1 MVWFPSMSNDN
12 AMSFYALTSAFVRKA
27 LMLSFGSGYK
37 TGKSPRACTP
47 ASSVVS
53 SGIIE
58 QRSVAGLS
66 FGVIAWS
73 AWIRYEHG
81 ANLQIEKHLAG
92 SAVSRPI
99 LLGSSGS
106 SSGSTGAGCSAAMK
120 MVGHKTQSIYS
131 RCAIADEG
139 LLKDAALKL
148 TNLHAAAKVRS
159 IKN

>member
-1 MVWFPSMSNDN
+1 VH
-12 AMSFYALTSAFVRKA
+12 
-27 LMLSFGSGYK
+27 
-37 TGKSPRACTP
+37 P

-92 SAVSRPI
+92 SGVITKQTDPFRFFGKFKWI
-99 LLGSSGS
+99 D
-106 SSGSTGAGCSAAMK
+106 GAPVAR
-120 MVGHKTQSIYS
+120 Q
-131 RCAIADEG
+131 R
-139 LLKDAALKL
+139 
-148 TNLHAAAKVRS
+148 
-159 IKN
+159 